1 MGNRLSTIMQAINM
15 DTAITSPNEATVRK
29 MLELSGAKTAP
40 IAVCLGVGDGAILR
54 GSIGAKP
61 AQGVLYVVDE
71 DQGAANLARS
81 IVASAGGSRNIA
93 VANAD
98 PALFLTRMRSGS
110 SRASSIVSILPL
122 LAIGREKSVEILRE
136 AHNALTPNGV
146 AVWLQNTP
154 AMAPFIMRYFDMG
167 ATMVAG
173 VPPAILYPSRRKDAS
188 SVIEAP
194 PECPCKKKQTL
205 ARQASAASAI
215 VTGGGRR

>member
-1 MGNRLSTIMQAINM
+1 MGNRLSAIMASINS

-29 MLELSGAKTAP
+29 MLELSTAAAAP
-40 IAVCLGVGDGAILR
+40 IAVCLGVGDGAIVR
-54 GSIGAKP
+54 GSVAAKP

-71 DQGAANLARS
+71 DRGAANLARS
-81 IVASAGGSRNIA
+81 IVASMGGPSTVAVVNAG
-93 VANAD
+93 
-98 PALFLTRMRSGS
+98 PAAFLTAMRSGA
-110 SRASSIVSILPL
+110 SRAASIVSILPL

-136 AHNALTPNGV
+136 AHNALAPNGV

-173 VPPAILYPSRRKDAS
+173 IPPAILYPSRRKDAS

-194 PECPCKKKQTL
+194 PECPCKKKQTI
-205 ARQASAASAI
+205 ARQASAASAV
-215 VTGGGRR
+215 VTGGRSR